1 MSAPPTLSRA
11 EAVAAAQARAQAA
24 KEEAALHVAYHED
37 NHELRQRFRRLI
49 DPGIMKHNDKKAIG
63 ECFNTLLTLA
73 DNLAKDP
80 DNPKFQSFKA
90 TNKLIKRTLLDVNGG
105 LEYAVELGFRLDV
118 QDLQPV
124 YVFHPIPAR
133 LTSLRVGAEV
143 IREVT
148 AAREIQEARAAET
161 AKAVKAAKDAA
172 VRKAMLAY
180 EEDRM
185 AVRRRNERESKQREV
200 AAARAGAAPSSPQ
213 FSSDSPLAPSSP
225 LSQVPHIQP
234 MPALPPQPMP
244 SVMMPHELTTRDA
257 IVEHNEYGVDEDMDE
272 DQEDADGDEDYVP
285 QPAQTRS
292 RRNQRRFPGGGQS
305 LSTEGDGDAAES
317 DTTAVPGEDA
327 DEEQPPPYGL
337 HTMPGGTRGR
347 TYPGAG
353 RRLGE

>member
-1 MSAPPTLSRA
+1 MSTPPALTRE

-24 KEEAALHVAYHED
+24 KEAAALHVAYHED
-37 NHELRQRFRRLI
+37 NHELRQQFRRLI
-49 DPGIMKHNDKKAIG
+49 DPGIMKHNDKKSIG
-63 ECFNTLLTLA
+63 ECFHTLLTLA

-80 DNPKFQSFKA
+80 NNPKFQLFKA

-124 YVFHPIPAR
+124 YIFHPTPAR

-143 IREVT
+143 IREVS
-148 AAREIQEARAAET
+148 AAREIQEARAAEG
-161 AKAVKAAKDAA
+161 AKAAKAAKDAA

-185 AVRRRNERESKQREV
+185 TVRRRNERESIQRGA
-200 AAARAGAAPSSPQ
+200 AAARAGAAPTSPQ
-213 FSSDSPLAPSSP
+213 ASSDSPMPSSP

-234 MPALPPQPMP
+234 APAISLPPAPT
-244 SVMMPHELTTRDA
+244 VMMPHEFTTHDA
-257 IVEHNEYGVDEDMDE
+257 LEEHNEYGVDDNDPEDDE
-272 DQEDADGDEDYVP
+272 AMEEDEQFVP

-292 RRNQRRFPGGGQS
+292 RRNRRRFPGGGHP
-305 LSTEGDGDAAES
+305 LSAEVDGDAAES
-317 DTTAVPGEDA
+317 DTTAVMGEEA

-337 HTMPGGTRGR
+337 HSMPGGARGR
-347 TYPGAG
+347 TYPGSG
-353 RRLGE
+353 RRLGD